1 MIADDNYIINLKLTN
16 AGLSLKQ
23 LTDGDNSEIYK
34 AYRECG
40 GFHMESPSDTHYV
53 MDNSYVVFIGNKH
66 ELLGFAHQQA

>member
-40 GFHMESPSDTHYV
+40 GLCMENPSDTHYV
-53 MDNSYVVFIGNKH
+53 MDGAYVVFIGNKH

>member
-1 MIADDNYIINLKLTN
+1 MIANENYIINLKLTN

-34 AYRECG
+34 AYHEAG

-53 MDNSYVVFIGNKH
+53 MDNSYVVFIGNKN
-66 ELLGFAHQQA
+66 ELLGFANQI